1 MILRPEGED
10 GEKEYTV
17 RSKYFSRSEKER
29 ELQQRSIADEAV
41 GQAVEQALEEQ
52 RQQTAETPQ

>member
-29 ELQQRSIADEAV
+29 ELQRSIADEAV